1 MYKNGDIIG
10 GMYTILRKVGNGA
23 MSDVYLASNE
33 KANQQWAVKVV
44 RKDGPVD
51 SEIKKQRLAVEI
63 EIMKGLRH
71 KHLPRIIDV
80 QEAAD
85 SYIIIMDFVEGISL
99 DKAMEAAGGALP
111 QEDVIQWAIQLC
123 DTLHYLHTK
132 EPPIIYRDMKPHN
145 IMRRPDNTIALID
158 FGTAREYK
166 DGNAA
171 DTIALG
177 TKGYAA
183 PEQFMDPN
191 GKVQQ
196 TDARTDIYALG
207 VTLHQLLTGKNPTL
221 PPYEFR
227 PIREYDPTLHEGLES
242 IIQKCIQ
249 PDPAKRYQSAAEL
262 QFALM
267 NMDKITR
274 PYWIKQRNHMIAFL
288 VPLTL
293 SVVLGITSMMSLG
306 MSNKKL
312 SENYEHQLARA
323 QSIEEIYDAIM
334 TAPTRL
340 EAYATL
346 NEFVIS
352 DDVVTTQEADVLN
365 QLLVGLNGEDGKG
378 YNQSVYVLD
387 ELREVDPEGYRQV
400 CFDFGW
406 SLISRYE
413 GDDESRYKNAAKWL
427 EPVRTEDS
435 ENGRN
440 AEMFCQIAEITTK
453 IKRLGNSKVTETGSL
468 AQERNALWE
477 LVQTLKE
484 ASANYQEARRLE
496 CSVEIAKL
504 IERSTVDFLNVVPAE
519 TLIGLLEQMQT
530 EAEPSRSNP
539 DYTNLVARLDAAASA
554 AIQKL
559 MSLQG

>member
-10 GMYTILRKVGNGA
+10 GMYTILRKVGSGA

-63 EIMKGLRH
+63 EIMKDLRH
-71 KHLPRIIDV
+71 EHLPRIIDV
-80 QEAAD
+80 QEEVD

-99 DKAMEAAGGALP
+99 DKAMETEGGALP
-111 QEDVIQWAIQLC
+111 QEDVLQWAIQLC
-123 DTLHYLHTK
+123 ETLHYLHTK
-132 EPPIIYRDMKPHN
+132 DPPIIYRDMKPHN

-227 PIREYDPTLHEGLES
+227 PIREYDPTLHEGLET
-242 IIQKCIQ
+242 IIQRCIQ
-249 PDPAKRYQSAAEL
+249 PDPDKRYQSAAEL
-262 QFALM
+262 QVDLM
-267 NMDKITR
+267 DLDRITE
-274 PYWIKQRNHMIAFL
+274 PYRIQQRNHLIAFL

-293 SVVLGITSMMSLG
+293 SVILAITSFLSLG

-312 SENYEHQLARA
+312 SEDYEHQLARA
-323 QSIEEIYDAIM
+323 QSIEEIYNAIM
-334 TAPTRL
+334 TDATRQ
-340 EAYATL
+340 EAYEAL
-346 NEFVIS
+346 NEFVIA
-352 DDVVTTQEADVLN
+352 DDIVTTQEADVLN
-365 QLLVGLNGEDGKG
+365 QLLVGLNGEDGQG

-387 ELREVDPEGYRQV
+387 ELRQTNPEGYLQV

-427 EPVRTEDS
+427 EPVRSEDS

-440 AEMFCQIAEITTK
+440 AEMFCRISEITTK

-468 AQERNALWE
+468 TQERSSLWN
-477 LVQTLKE
+477 LVRTLKDT
-484 ASANYQEARRLE
+484 SANYQEARRLE

-504 IERSTVDFLNVVPAE
+504 IERNTVDFLNVVPAE
-519 TLIGLLEQMQT
+519 TLIELLEQLQT
-530 EAEPSRSNP
+530 EAESSRSNP
-539 DYTNLVARLDAAASA
+539 DYANLVEKLDAAATA

>member
-10 GMYTILRKVGNGA
+10 GMYTILRKVGSGA
-23 MSDVYLASNE
+23 MRDVYLASNE

-63 EIMKGLRH
+63 EIMKDLRH
-71 KHLPRIIDV
+71 EHLPRIIDV
-80 QEAAD
+80 QEEVD

-99 DKAMEAAGGALP
+99 DTAMETEGGALP
-111 QEDVIQWAIQLC
+111 QEDVLQWAIQLC
-123 DTLHYLHTK
+123 ETLHYLHTK
-132 EPPIIYRDMKPHN
+132 DPPIIYRDMKPHN

-227 PIREYDPTLHEGLES
+227 HIREYDPTLHEGLET
-242 IIQKCIQ
+242 IIQRCIQ
-249 PDPAKRYQSAAEL
+249 PDPDKRYQSAAEL
-262 QFALM
+262 QVDLM
-267 NMDKITR
+267 DLDRITE
-274 PYWIKQRNHMIAFL
+274 PYRIQQRNHLIAFL

-293 SVVLGITSMMSLG
+293 SVILAITSFLSLG

-312 SENYEHQLARA
+312 SEDYEHQLARA
-323 QSIEEIYDAIM
+323 QSIEEIYNAIM
-334 TAPTRL
+334 TDATRL
-340 EAYATL
+340 EAYEAL
-346 NEFVIS
+346 NEFVIA
-352 DDVVTTQEADVLN
+352 DDIVTTQEADVLN
-365 QLLVGLNGEDGKG
+365 QLLVGLNGEDGQG
-378 YNQSVYVLD
+378 YNQSVYMLD
-387 ELREVDPEGYRQV
+387 ELRQTNPEGYLQV

-406 SLISRYE
+406 SLISRSE

-427 EPVRTEDS
+427 EPVRSEDS

-440 AEMFCQIAEITTK
+440 AEMFCRISEITTK

-468 AQERNALWE
+468 TQERSSLWN
-477 LVQTLKE
+477 LVRTLKDT
-484 ASANYQEARRLE
+484 SANYQEARRLE
-496 CSVEIAKL
+496 CSVEIAK
-504 IERSTVDFLNVVPAE
+504 RNTVDFLNVVPAE
-519 TLIGLLEQMQT
+519 TLIELLEQLQT
-530 EAEPSRSNP
+530 EAESSRSNP
-539 DYTNLVARLDAAASA
+539 DYANLVEKLDAAATA

>member
-10 GMYTILRKVGNGA
+10 GMYTILRKVGSGA

-63 EIMKGLRH
+63 EIMKDLRH
-71 KHLPRIIDV
+71 EHLPRIIDV
-80 QEAAD
+80 QEEVD

-99 DKAMEAAGGALP
+99 DKAMETEGGALP
-111 QEDVIQWAIQLC
+111 QEDVLQWAIQLC
-123 DTLHYLHTK
+123 ETLHYLHTK
-132 EPPIIYRDMKPHN
+132 DPPIIYRDMKPHN

-227 PIREYDPTLHEGLES
+227 PIREYDPTLHEGLET
-242 IIQKCIQ
+242 IIQRCIQ
-249 PDPAKRYQSAAEL
+249 PDPDKRYQSAAEL
-262 QFALM
+262 QVDLM
-267 NMDKITR
+267 DLDRITE
-274 PYWIKQRNHMIAFL
+274 PYRIQQRNHLIAFL

-293 SVVLGITSMMSLG
+293 SVILAITSFLSLG

-312 SENYEHQLARA
+312 SEDYEHQLARA
-323 QSIEEIYDAIM
+323 QSIEEIYNAIM
-334 TAPTRL
+334 TDATRL
-340 EAYATL
+340 EAYEAL
-346 NEFVIS
+346 NEFVIA

-365 QLLVGLNGEDGKG
+365 QLLVGLNGEDGQG

-387 ELREVDPEGYRQV
+387 ELRQTNPEGYLQV

-427 EPVRTEDS
+427 EPVRSEDS

-440 AEMFCQIAEITTK
+440 AEMFCRISEITTK

-468 AQERNALWE
+468 TQERSALWN
-477 LVQTLKE
+477 LVRTLKDT
-484 ASANYQEARRLE
+484 SANYQEARRLE

-504 IERSTVDFLNVVPAE
+504 IERNTVDFLNVVPAE
-519 TLIGLLEQMQT
+519 TLIELLEQLQT
-530 EAEPSRSNP
+530 EAESSRSNP
-539 DYTNLVARLDAAASA
+539 DYANLVEKLDAAATA

>member
-51 SEIKKQRLAVEI
+51 SEIKEQRLAMEI
-63 EIMKGLRH
+63 KIMKDLQH

-80 QEAAD
+80 QEAED

-99 DKAMEAAGGALP
+99 DKAMETEGGALP

-132 EPPIIYRDMKPHN
+132 NPPIIYRDMKPSN

-166 DGNAA
+166 DGSAS

-191 GKVQQ
+191 GRTQR

-227 PIREYDPTLHEGLES
+227 PIREYDPTLHEGLET

-249 PDPAKRYQSAAEL
+249 LDPAKRYQSAAEL
-262 QFALM
+262 QFDLM
-267 NMDKITR
+267 DLDRITA
-274 PYWIKQRNHMIAFL
+274 PYRRQQRNHLIAFL

-293 SVVLGITSMMSLG
+293 SVVMGITSILSLG

-312 SENYEHQLARA
+312 GENYEHQLTIA
-323 QSIEEIYDAIM
+323 QSTEDIYEAIM
-334 TAPTRL
+334 TDPTRL
-340 EAYATL
+340 EAYEAL
-346 NEFVIS
+346 NEFVVE
-352 DDVVTTQEADVLN
+352 DDVVSAQEADVLN
-365 QLLVGLNGEDGKG
+365 QLLVGLNGQDGRG
-378 YNQSVYVLD
+378 YNQTVFVLD
-387 ELREVDPEGYRQV
+387 ELRASDPAGYRKI
-400 CFDFGW
+400 CFEFGW

-453 IKRLGNSKVTETGSL
+453 IKRLGNSKVTETGNL
-468 AQERNALWE
+468 AEERNALWE

-484 ASANYQEARRLE
+484 ASSGYQEARRLE

-504 IERSTVDFLNVVPAE
+504 IERNTVDFLNVVPAE
-519 TLIGLLEQMQT
+519 TLIGLLEQLQM
-530 EAEPSRSNP
+530 EADPSRSNP
-539 DYTNLVARLDAAASA
+539 DYVNLVNKLDAAASS